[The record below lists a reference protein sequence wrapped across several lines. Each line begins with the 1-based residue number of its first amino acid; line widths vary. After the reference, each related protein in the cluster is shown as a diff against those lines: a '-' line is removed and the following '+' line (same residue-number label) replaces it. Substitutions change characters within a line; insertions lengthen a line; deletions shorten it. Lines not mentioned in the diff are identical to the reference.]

1 MRINRWKCFIGGMLA
16 VAVFA
21 FAMISPTDALAKN
34 NGNGK
39 GNGKIP
45 PGQLKKI
52 SFTMMGDVY
61 GHWAAEPVTA
71 MQRQGIIVGFPDGK
85 FYPQKEV
92 SKNEALVMLMRA
104 MGYEDESPT
113 GKSLKLVPKSWASGM
128 VALALDKGIIT
139 REELKNFNGNE
150 AAQRYEVAVWL
161 ARALSNSD
169 MLGNL
174 SGGTV
179 QFIDAGKI
187 PGYAKN
193 YVAQMARAGIMRG
206 YPGNVFKPQ
215 NPVQRAEI
223 AAMLFRCQNMFS
235 LNPRFEF
242 IKGTVDDVM
251 PSDPAFISIV
261 PGSDDRL
268 TILVQVADDAAI
280 FVDGEAVELEDIER
294 GYAVSLVLNSARKA
308 IVVSAGSEGAADND
322 DENKDEAAP
331 EVVKLNPKDGAGDV
345 KAGIDELVVTFDEKI
360 YPVKSLKDIKDKIG
374 VENITKD
381 RSINIG
387 DVEIDGRDLIIE
399 LKVGLEENCRYA
411 VYIPAN
417 IIKDKEGNKFAGI
430 NSRDWRFATF
440 EGEDED
446 EDAPKPE
453 KLNPKDGAK
462 VEYGIK
468 KITVKFDEPVQWV
481 NEKSSKNTA
490 IVFNTTTNALLTPD
504 DVNIDEDQLVIE
516 FDKKLPVG
524 EYGITIS
531 SGIIEDLSGNK
542 FPGIGVNDWVFEV
555 VEEDD

>member
-1 MRINRWKCFIGGMLA
+1 M
-16 VAVFA
+16 AVFA
-21 FAMISPTDALAKN
+21 FAMIAPPDALAKN
-34 NGNGK
+34 NGNGN

-45 PGQLKKI
+45 PGQLKKV

-71 MQRQGIIVGFPDGK
+71 MQKQGIIAGFPDGK
-85 FYPQKEV
+85 FHPQKEV

-113 GKSLKLVPKSWASGM
+113 SKSLKLVPKNWASEM

-139 REELKNFNGNE
+139 REELKNFDGND
-150 AAQRYEVAVWL
+150 AAQRYEVAMWL
-161 ARALSNSD
+161 ARALSSSD
-169 MLGNL
+169 LLGHL
-174 SGGTV
+174 SGETV
-179 QFIDAGKI
+179 QFTDAGKI

-206 YPGNVFKPQ
+206 YPGNTFKPQ

-235 LNPRFEF
+235 LNPKFDF

-268 TILVQVADDAAI
+268 TILVQIADDAAI
-280 FVDGEAVELEDIER
+280 FVDGEAAELQDIEE
-294 GYAVSLVLNSARKA
+294 GYAVSMVLNSARKA
-308 IVVSAGSEGAADND
+308 IVVSANSDVTADND
-322 DENKDEAAP
+322 DENEDEDAP
-331 EVVKLNPKDGAGDV
+331 EIDKLNPKDGAGDV
-345 KAGIDELVVTFDEKI
+345 KAGIDKLVVTFDEKI
-360 YPVKSLKDIKDKIG
+360 YPVKSLKDIKEKIE
-374 VENITKD
+374 VENITD
-381 RSINIG
+381 GQIINIW
-387 DVEIDGRDLIIE
+387 DIEIDGRDLIIE
-399 LKVGLEENCRYA
+399 LKEGLEENCRYT
-411 VYIPAN
+411 VDIPAN
-417 IIKDKEGNKFAGI
+417 IIKDKEDNKFAGI
-430 NSRDWRFATF
+430 DAGDWRFATL
-440 EGEDED
+440 EDED
-446 EDAPKPE
+446 EDEDTPE
-453 KLNPKDGAK
+453 IDELNPEDGAE

-468 KITVKFDEPVQWV
+468 RITLEFDEPVQWA
-481 NEKSSKNTA
+481 NKKSSQNTVM
-490 IVFNTTTNALLTPD
+490 VFNTTTNALVTPD

-524 EYGITIS
+524 EYSITIS